1 MELNDEI
8 LIPADLDYVYNCLND
23 LNVLKIC
30 IPGCEELIEED
41 DGKLSAQVLLKIGP
55 IKARFKGKVVLDLSK
70 GPTKYSLSGEGDGG
84 IAGFA
89 KGGAEVELIKDNE
102 GTILKYVATSEVKG
116 KIAQLGSRL
125 VLSTAKKLSKTF
137 FENFKEYI
145 KNNTV
150 L

>member
-41 DGKLSAQVLLKIGP
+41 DGKLSAQILLKIGP